1 MIRRIFFV
9 SFSIAILSF
18 NLISQEI
25 NKHVQ
30 TTSELIY
37 NSKLS
42 TINLNIKFQPI
53 KGIHINTEPQIEFI
67 PDLSS
72 SLKIKKRI
80 IKKTN
85 EDYLDTSTPVQ
96 FIIQLNNK
104 KIKLDSLKGKLQYYY
119 CSDEEGWCNRF
130 TQNISLPLNIP
141 FNK

>member
-1 MIRRIFFV
+1 MIRKLFFV
-9 SFSIAILSF
+9 SLSFAILSF

>member
-30 TTSELIY
+30 TTSEVIY

>member
-37 NSKLS
+37 NAKLS

-80 IKKTN
+80 IKKTT

-104 KIKLDSLKGKLQYYY
+104 KIKLDSLKGKLQYFY

-130 TQNISLPLNIP
+130 TQNISLPLNMSS
-141 FNK
+141 NK

>member
-37 NSKLS
+37 NAKLS

-72 SLKIKKRI
+72 SLKMK
-80 IKKTN
+80 
-85 EDYLDTSTPVQ
+85 Q
-96 FIIQLNNK
+96 
-104 KIKLDSLKGKLQYYY
+104 KIF
-119 CSDEEGWCNRF
+119 DE
-130 TQNISLPLNIP
+130 S
-141 FNK
+141 